1 MSGDD
6 DRVEVRIDAEGWRV
20 VDPAALAQRC
30 FAAVERAE
38 RDVKWPVSLVF
49 TDDASVQRL
58 NAQFRGR
65 DNATNVLSFPPGDAP
80 VAEHD
85 YLGDIALAFE
95 TCAREATAKNIPLG
109 DHAAHLIVHGVL
121 HLIGYDHEDDDEAEE
136 MERRESEI
144 LVTLGV
150 ADPYGPEAE

>member
-121 HLIGYDHEDDDEAEE
+121 HLIGYDDKSPEACEE
-136 MERRESEI
+136 MRLAETRH
-144 LVTLGV
+144 LGKFGLTPPW
-150 ADPYGPEAE
+150 DGEEP

>member
-1 MSGDD
+1 MSGESDK
-6 DRVEVRIDAEGWRV
+6 VEVRIDVEGWRA
-20 VDPAALAQRC
+20 VDPATLAHRC
-30 FAAVERAE
+30 FAAVDRSEP
-38 RDVKWPVSLVF
+38 DVKWPVSLVF
-49 TDDASVQRL
+49 TDDEAVRRL

-65 DNATNVLSFPPGDAP
+65 DKATNVLSFPPGDAP

-95 TCAREATAKNIPLG
+95 TCEREAAAKKIPLA

-121 HLIGYDHEDDDEAEE
+121 HLIGYDHENDDEAEE

-150 ADPYGPEAE
+150 ADPYGLEAD